1 MTIYREAAL
10 PGAVVVEEEE
20 GAKRFLTTLLYYSSS
35 LDLIMG
41 TWLSVIGRRD

>member
-1 MTIYREAAL
+1 MTIYGEAAL
-10 PGAVVVEEEE
+10 LGAVVVEEE

-41 TWLSVIGRRD
+41 TWLSVFRRRD